1 MTKSSRMRG
10 ESDGL
15 SRNGRGSLCTQ
26 SVRALWVL
34 PGRATGSA
42 PRRLR
47 AQLSARP
54 GGWASAGS
62 GRGRGRWWPRSS
74 APPSFRF
81 WAAAADWLRVSG
93 PAPGTPPPRQPRPSL
108 PPRPQRRSWGM
119 GGGGRADPAA
129 EARRREKR
137 PKEEG
142 EREGERGSG
151 ERERAEAACRRRGGV
166 GRGRGGAGRGAGE
179 AGTRGA
185 RTSPQSANFPGESA
199 GRAPSGRGEK
209 SAGI

>member
-1 MTKSSRMRG
+1 MYTHSENYAATGRGGRSGVTKSSRMRG

-62 GRGRGRWWPRSS
+62 GRGRGRWWPKSS

-108 PPRPQRRSWGM
+108 PPPPPAEILGD
-119 GGGGRADPAA
+119 GGGRA
-129 EARRREKR
+129 RR
-137 PKEEG
+137 PG
-142 EREGERGSG
+142 GRGSAP
-151 ERERAEAACRRRGGV
+151 RE
-166 GRGRGGAGRGAGE
+166 
-179 AGTRGA
+179 T
-185 RTSPQSANFPGESA
+185 P
-199 GRAPSGRGEK
+199 
-209 SAGI
+209 